1 MLKLVKYELRANLF
15 NIIGICITMIV
26 ANLLLLTRKTP
37 WGTEVVGGFSLILAF
52 ISVIV
57 IFIFSLNIMS
67 KYLHQDSG
75 YLLFTLPRSGASIIM
90 SRLITSLIQITLVIS
105 VSFLCVYLIIGEDIP
120 LEFSKYFKI
129 YGMVLI
135 EYIWIIISSLTF
147 IYFCMI
153 IGKVAFRNKKI
164 GKIGSFVAFILFALL
179 LGWISTKLTTL
190 FPQTIKL
197 TNLIGSTTMGVNQ
210 EDILSLVEINIANRI
225 LAVCTFAFFFISGSY
240 LLDKKVDL

>member
-1 MLKLVKYELRANLF
+1 MFKLVKYELRGNLF
-15 NIIGICITMIV
+15 TILGICITLII
-26 ANLLLLTRKTP
+26 ANLLLLTRIDS
-37 WGTEVVGGFSLILAF
+37 WGIDVVGGFSILLGIGA
-52 ISVIV
+52 IIV

-75 YLLFTLPRSGASIIM
+75 YLLFTLPRSGTSIIM
-90 SRLITSLIQITLVIS
+90 SRLITSLIQITLVIL
-105 VSFLCVYLIIGEDIP
+105 VSFLCAYLLIGEDIP

-135 EYIWIIISSLTF
+135 EYIYRVISFLTF

-164 GKIGSFVAFILFALL
+164 GKIGSFVVFILLILFI
-179 LGWISTKLTTL
+179 GWIQTKILIL
-190 FPQTIKL
+190 FPQTINITK
-197 TNLIGSTTMGVNQ
+197 LIGSTTIGANQ
-210 EDILSLVEINIANRI
+210 TDILSYVEINIAMKISSISTTII
-225 LAVCTFAFFFISGSY
+225 LFMSGSY

>member
-1 MLKLVKYELRANLF
+1 MLKLVKYELRSNLF
-15 NIIGICITMIV
+15 TIIGICITVIV
-26 ANLLLLTRKTP
+26 ANLLLLTKRAS
-37 WGTEVVGGFSLILAF
+37 WSGEVVGGFSLIFAF
-52 ISVIV
+52 IAIIV

-105 VSFLCVYLIIGEDIP
+105 VSFLCAYLTFGEDIP

-135 EYIWIIISSLTF
+135 EYVWMIISFLTF

-153 IGKVAFRNKKI
+153 IGKVAFKNKKI
-164 GKIGSFVAFILFALL
+164 GKIGSFVAFILFSLL
-179 LGWISTKLTTL
+179 LGWISTKITTL

-197 TNLIGSTTMGVNQ
+197 TNLIGSIDMVANK
-210 EDILSLVEINIANRI
+210 EDILSLVEINIASRI
-225 LAVCTFAFFFISGSY
+225 LEVCTFAFFFISGAY

>member
-26 ANLLLLTRKTP
+26 ANLLLLTRRTT
-37 WGTEVVGGFSLILAF
+37 WGADVVGGLSLILAF
-52 ISVIV
+52 IAIIV

-67 KYLHQDSG
+67 KYLYQDSG
-75 YLLFTLPRSGASIIM
+75 YLLFTLPQSGASIIM

-105 VSFLCVYLIIGEDIP
+105 VSFLCAYILFGENIS
-120 LEFSKYFKI
+120 LEFTVYFKI

-135 EYIWIIISSLTF
+135 EYIWMVISFLAF

-153 IGKVAFRNKKI
+153 TGKVAFRNKKI
-164 GKIGSFVAFILFALL
+164 GKIGSFVAFILFTLM
-179 LGWISTKLTTL
+179 LGWISTKLTTV

-197 TNLIGSTTMGVNQ
+197 TNLIGSTTIGVN
-210 EDILSLVEINIANRI
+210 EVDLLSLVEINIANRI
-225 LAVCTFAFFFISGSY
+225 LGVCTFAFFFISGSY